1 MAIAPFSQV
10 PTQPNF
16 TPRSGARPVGLVAA
30 CLGHQRGGG
39 GKEPRSCSCRE
50 KSSPSCRAGLPG
62 PSHPPSGGLGLPT
75 SEMGQHAHPTD
86 SVKCTYHLPA
96 LPHLLL
102 SLAYNNSETQVELPL
117 CYTREQSSGRGSHSL
132 QGADRMG
139 AQEPAANS
147 WSFPVRKQAAWE
159 LPEPNRLPTADII
172 NRSQSLLGNPDLAWK
187 SFSTHRSRQTFIIGQ
202 SWQPG

>member
-1 MAIAPFSQV
+1 M

-39 GKEPRSCSCRE
+39 GKEPRSCSGRE

-62 PSHPPSGGLGLPT
+62 PSHPPSAGLGLPT
-75 SEMGQHAHPTD
+75 PEMGQRARPMD
-86 SVKCTYHLPA
+86 GVKCTYHLPDEREA

-132 QGADRMG
+132 QGADQTG
-139 AQEPAANS
+139 TWAPAANS
-147 WSFPVRKQAAWE
+147 RSFPKSG
-159 LPEPNRLPTADII
+159 NRQ
-172 NRSQSLLGNPDLAWK
+172 RGSCQSPIACPRQTSLIDHSLFWGIQTWPGNPSQCTAPGR
-187 SFSTHRSRQTFIIGQ
+187 RS
-202 SWQPG
+202 